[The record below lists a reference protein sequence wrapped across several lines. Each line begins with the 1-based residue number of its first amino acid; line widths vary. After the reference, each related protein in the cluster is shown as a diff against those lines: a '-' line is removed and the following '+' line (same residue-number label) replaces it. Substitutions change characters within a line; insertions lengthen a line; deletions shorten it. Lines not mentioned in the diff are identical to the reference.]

1 MTAFKTAAFALGLLA
16 SPVLTSAVSAQMTA
30 PNPIDQTR
38 PDAPELAAFGDH
50 VIGVRTLSFTHPDQ
64 IDILNVTDTET
75 PSYDRELTVEVWYPA
90 AEGTQAG
97 GTYDTVIRDGQTATT
112 LSGRAA
118 RDASAA
124 AEGEFPLIL
133 ISHGYPGNRFLMS
146 HLGENLASKGYVVAA
161 IDHADSTYSDQAA
174 FGSTLLNR
182 PRDQRFVLDQ
192 MANLVETA
200 PDLAAVINAE
210 ATGVIGYSMGGY
222 GALIF
227 GGAGVTQAAV
237 DLPWGTPQGLLAANL
252 AGSDDH
258 EAIVDDR
265 VKAVI
270 AIGPWGRQHGFWDEA
285 GLAGLRVPTMIM
297 AGSVDDVSIYPA
309 MRQIF
314 EQATGT
320 TRHLLTFENA
330 NHNAAAP
337 MPAPVESW
345 NEVEALDFIP
355 FSHYA
360 DPVWDTLRMNN
371 IAQHFATGFMDLHL
385 KGDSDK
391 AVYFDLIPNA
401 ADGVIARNEDG
412 SAKPEHSYWEGF
424 APRTAAG
431 LRFETLQP
439 E

>member
-1 MTAFKTAAFALGLLA
+1 MIPLKTAALALGLLA
-16 SPVLTSAVSAQMTA
+16 SPLAVSPVSAQMTA
-30 PNPIDQTR
+30 HNPIDQTR

-50 VIGVRTLSFTHPDQ
+50 VIGVRTLNFTHPGQ
-64 IDILNVTDTET
+64 IDILNVTDAAT
-75 PSYDRELTVEVWYPA
+75 PTYDRPLTVEVWYPA
-90 AEGTQAG
+90 AAGTAPG
-97 GTYDTVIRDGQTATT
+97 TTYDTVIRDGRTATT

-118 RDASAA
+118 RDAAPAA
-124 AEGEFPLIL
+124 GQTFPLVI
-133 ISHGYPGNRFLMS
+133 ISHGYPGNRFLLS
-146 HLGENLASKGYVVAA
+146 HLGENLASKGYVVAS
-161 IDHADSTYSDQAA
+161 IDHTDSTYSDQAA

-192 MANLVETA
+192 MADLSATA
-200 PDLAAVINAE
+200 PDLAGIIDASS
-210 ATGVIGYSMGGY
+210 TGVIGYSMGGY

-237 DLPWGTPQGLLAANL
+237 ELPWGTPKGLLAANL
-252 AGSDDH
+252 AGSDSH
-258 EAIVDDR
+258 EAIIDDR
-265 VKAVI
+265 VKAII
-270 AIGPWGRQHGFWDEA
+270 AIGPWGRHFGFWDEA
-285 GLAGLRVPTMIM
+285 GLAGLRKPTMIM
-297 AGSVDDVSIYPA
+297 AGSVDDVSNYPA

-345 NEVEALDFIP
+345 QAVEGLDFIP
-355 FSHYA
+355 FDHYA

-385 KGDSDK
+385 KGETDK
-391 AVYFDLIPNA
+391 AAYFDLVPVSG
-401 ADGVIARNEDG
+401 DGVVALNEDG
-412 SAKPEHSYWEGF
+412 TAKPEHSYWKGF